1 MKKLA
6 IGCGV
11 VLLLTG
17 VVAAGVAYYVFRQVS
32 SVVTQFAELS
42 EVPEIE
48 RGVRKRGTFD
58 PPPDAIL
65 TERQVQQLVQVQ
77 QEVRRRLG
85 EHMKAFEA
93 KYRQLAQK
101 QDATLA
107 DAPALL
113 QAYGDLARTWLD
125 AKRVQVEALNT
136 ADLSLEEYRWIRDQ
150 AYRALGQ
157 PFLDLD
163 IAKLVEDARRGVTSS
178 ETVGQL
184 KGAVGAAGPE
194 INQKLIQR
202 VKKILEDNLALASF
216 GL

>member
-42 EVPEIE
+42 QVPEIE
-48 RGVRKRGTFD
+48 RGVRKRGPFD
-58 PPPDAIL
+58 PPADAVL

-113 QAYGDLARTWLD
+113 QAYGDLARTWID

-163 IAKLVEDARRGVTSS
+163 IAKLVEDARRGVSSS

-184 KGAVGAAGPE
+184 TGAIGAAGPAV
-194 INQKLIQR
+194 NQKLIER

>member
-32 SVVTQFAELS
+32 SVVTQFAELG
-42 EVPEIE
+42 ELPEIE
-48 RGVRKRGTFD
+48 RGVRKRGPFN

-65 TERQVQQLVQVQ
+65 TERQVDQLVQVQ

-85 EHMKAFEA
+85 EHMQAFEA

-101 QDATLA
+101 EAATLA
-107 DAPALL
+107 DAPAVLR
-113 QAYGDLARTWLD
+113 AYGDLARTWID

-150 AYRALGQ
+150 AYRAVGQ

-163 IAKLVEDARRGVTSS
+163 IAKLVEDARRGVSSS

-184 KGAVGAAGPE
+184 KGAAGAAGPE
-194 INQKLIQR
+194 ANKKLIQR

>member
-6 IGCGV
+6 LGCGV

-42 EVPEIE
+42 QVPDIE
-48 RGVRKRGTFD
+48 RGVRKRGPFN

-65 TERQVQQLVQVQ
+65 TERQVEQLVQVQ

-93 KYRQLAQK
+93 KYHQLAEK
-101 QDATLA
+101 HDATLA

-125 AKRVQVEALNT
+125 AKRVQVEALNA

-150 AYRALGQ
+150 AYRAVGQ

-163 IAKLVEDARRGVTSS
+163 IAKLVEDARRGVSSS

-184 KGAVGAAGPE
+184 KGAIGAAGPE
-194 INQKLIQR
+194 ANKKLVER